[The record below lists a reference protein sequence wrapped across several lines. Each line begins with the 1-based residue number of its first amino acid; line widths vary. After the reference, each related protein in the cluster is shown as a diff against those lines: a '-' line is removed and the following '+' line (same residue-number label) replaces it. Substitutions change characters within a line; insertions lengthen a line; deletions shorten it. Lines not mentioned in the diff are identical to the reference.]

1 MEFGLKGDVQVLPF
15 AVDQTQQQVIHVVCH
30 LCLGLLESG
39 DGGNAVLQGFHAV
52 KTDNGDILSGRSAG
66 IADCPDSRRRRDI
79 HSRADSGNFRM
90 QC

>member
-39 DGGNAVLQGFHAV
+39 DGGHAVLQGFHAV
-52 KTDNGDILSGRSAG
+52 KTDNGDILSGHSAG
-66 IADCPDSRRRRDI
+66 IAVI
-79 HSRADSGNFRM
+79 SGCSVKYSVNTGQAFE
-90 QC
+90 QI